1 MKLICINDK
10 VLKFKGDNGTIFVK
24 KGVGLKEGETYET
37 NAEPFTHQDGHLCY
51 YIIGLGAKLVLRF
64 SVALDQNT
72 KVLSIEEKIQKAIDE
87 EDYELAEILTK
98 TKK

>member
-37 NAEPFTHQDGHLCY
+37 NAEPYIHQDGQ
-51 YIIGLGAKLVLRF
+51 RF

>member
-1 MKLICINDK
+1 
-10 VLKFKGDNGTIFVK
+10 
-24 KGVGLKEGETYET
+24 
-37 NAEPFTHQDGHLCY
+37 
-51 YIIGLGAKLVLRF
+51 LGAKLVLRF

-87 EDYELAEILTK
+87 EDYELAETLTK

>member
-1 MKLICINDK
+1 MKLICINDR
-10 VLKFKGDNGTIFVK
+10 VLKFKADNGTIIEK
-24 KGVGLKEGETYET
+24 QGVGLKEGETYET
-37 NAEPFTHQDGHLCY
+37 NAEPFTQLDGLLCY
-51 YIIGLGAKLVLRF
+51 YIIGLGPRLVLRF

-87 EDYELAEILTK
+87 ENYELAEILTK

>member
-10 VLKFKGDNGTIFVK
+10 VLKFKVGNTTFIKNGR
-24 KGVGLKEGETYET
+24 GLKEGETYET
-37 NAEPFTHQDGHLCY
+37 NAEPFTDQYGELCY
-51 YIIGLGAKLVLRF
+51 YIIGLGSKLVSRF

-72 KVLSIEEKIQKAIDE
+72 RVLSIEEKIQKAIDE